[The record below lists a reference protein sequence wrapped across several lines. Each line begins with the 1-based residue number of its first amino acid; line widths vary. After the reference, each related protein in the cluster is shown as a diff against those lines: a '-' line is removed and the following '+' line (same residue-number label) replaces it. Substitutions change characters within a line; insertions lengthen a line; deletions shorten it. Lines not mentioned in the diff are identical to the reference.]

1 MSKDR
6 DLNRRSFMRLCAA
19 TAALVGG
26 NPALLAQEESTRR
39 GYDRVRLVDP
49 DERPITTDDLK
60 VGENY
65 IFHYPFVAT
74 PCFLVDLGKP
84 AEPVWLETEDGRRY
98 HWGGGIGPQRSVVAF
113 SAICAHKM
121 THPAREVSFI
131 NYRHR
136 EATFRDSNQQ
146 TAQQAQVIYCCSEKS
161 VYDATAGARVLGG
174 PAKQPLATVLLEQD
188 ARGGLHAVGVAG
200 GALFDEFFERFSS
213 RLTLEFRTQD
223 IRRPVTAS
231 ATVLPLD
238 EYCRNQVLC

>member
-6 DLNRRSFMRLCAA
+6 NLSRRGFMRLCAA

-26 NPALLAQEESTRR
+26 NPALLAQEGGTARR
-39 GYDRVRLVDP
+39 YDRARLVDAK
-49 DERPITTDDLK
+49 ERALTPDDLK

-74 PCFLVDLGKP
+74 PCFLIDLGKP
-84 AEPVWLETEDGRRY
+84 AEPVWLNTEDGRRY
-98 HWGGGIGPQRSVVAF
+98 RWDGGIGPRRSLVAF

-136 EATFRDSNQQ
+136 PATFRDSDYR
-146 TAQQAQVIYCCSEKS
+146 TAQQARVIYCCSEKS

-174 PAKQPLATVLLEQD
+174 PARQPLATVLLEQD
-188 ARGGLHAVGVAG
+188 ERGELYAVGVAG
-200 GALFDEFFERFSS
+200 GALFDAFFERFSS
-213 RLTLEFRTQD
+213 RLALELRTD
-223 IRRPVTAS
+223 DVRRPVTGS

-238 EYCRNQVLC
+238 EYCRNQILC